1 MEAYI
6 QKILSVKFRSM
17 THPFYSHPADTN
29 FGMGPSEPQGS
40 LEDVEYLDSHVASY
54 MEE

>member
-6 QKILSVKFRSM
+6 QKILSVKFRSK
-17 THPFYSHPADTN
+17 THPLYSHPADTD
-29 FGMGPSEPQGS
+29 FGMGPSEPQGR
-40 LEDVEYLDSHVASY
+40 LEDVEYLGSHVASY